1 MGSELLAEPL
11 EVDSFSPSAS
21 SPLKG
26 VAKERSTDK
35 GPTADSSC
43 VREVEK
49 STTANQRIKSEDAE
63 KDEQTGSKVCGK
75 KKAKVNPSSNSN
87 RLKELKKCTRIKLGM
102 IPKTNVSNSVRR
114 MANQLA

>member
-1 MGSELLAEPL
+1 MNSRAQPHNQIGSELLAEPL

-35 GPTADSSC
+35 GPTADGSC
-43 VREVEK
+43 LREVEK
-49 STTANQRIKSEDAE
+49 STTTNQRIKSEDAE
-63 KDEQTGSKVCGK
+63 KDEQTGSKVWVK

-87 RLKELKKCTRIKLGM
+87 HLKELKKM
-102 IPKTNVSNSVRR
+102 H
-114 MANQLA
+114 

>member
-1 MGSELLAEPL
+1 MNSRAQPHNQIGSELLAKPL

-35 GPTADSSC
+35 GPTADGSC
-43 VREVEK
+43 LREVEK
-49 STTANQRIKSEDAE
+49 STTTNQRIKSEDAE
-63 KDEQTGSKVCGK
+63 KDEQTGSKVWVK

-87 RLKELKKCTRIKLGM
+87 HLKELKKM
-102 IPKTNVSNSVRR
+102 H
-114 MANQLA
+114 